1 MPKPWL
7 LSQGGVHSQIN
18 GFVLKQVMA
27 QGTPP
32 LKRKGLQQMLAS

>member
-1 MPKPWL
+1 M
-7 LSQGGVHSQIN
+7 N

-32 LKRKGLQQMLAS
+32 LKQKGLQRMLVS